1 MSNKDDGW
9 TTVENKKRPKGK
21 KKSSQTSSNSSNSNV
36 GTNTDYA
43 DWTPVVLSGSRN
55 KKKKAQ
61 GTGPTTHTIKYNAG
75 TNKQSGSTNIAKIEA
90 DIEEGK
96 HLKNVSKN
104 LQKSI
109 QSGRQ
114 GKNWTQKQLAQECN
128 LPLNVIKSYEN
139 GTAIYDSKHVQ
150 VMSQKLGVSLKK
162 N

>member
-96 HLKNVSKN
+96 HLKNKIPFENRLFKFRHKNYFIQRLRVS
-104 LQKSI
+104 
-109 QSGRQ
+109 
-114 GKNWTQKQLAQECN
+114 E
-128 LPLNVIKSYEN
+128 V
-139 GTAIYDSKHVQ
+139 
-150 VMSQKLGVSLKK
+150 SQKFL
-162 N
+162 